1 LLKTELH
8 DDYLG
13 EDLGA
18 YGTLRVEVLEL
29 DQEDCDFSVG
39 DVGNGLADSLNL
51 EVDLKCRLED
61 QEGRIWCI
69 SWRLM
74 RSGISR
80 TSWFSGF

>member
-51 EVDLKCRLED
+51 EVDLEVPAGGS
-61 QEGRIWCI
+61 GRENMMYIVEAV
-69 SWRLM
+69 
-74 RSGISR
+74 
-80 TSWFSGF
+80 